1 MGPTGEVKLRWL
13 VLLLLLGLAACTD
26 PYRLRVG
33 LRAEEAANGNAPVAV
48 AVLVVYDDSVFNELS
63 KLSAT
68 EWFQQAEQYQ
78 KDNPNMVSFDLLSWE
93 LMPGQEV
100 KESVV
105 PLQERPAKG
114 LVFADYY
121 AGGRHRARFRPDRR
135 ILVLLGK
142 QGFDVVDLEDAE

>member
-1 MGPTGEVKLRWL
+1 LASFRWPLVLMVLWL
-13 VLLLLLGLAACTD
+13 VACTD
-26 PYRLRVG
+26 PNRLRVG
-33 LRAEEAANGNAPVAV
+33 LRAEEGANGNAPVAV
-48 AVLVVYDDSVFNELS
+48 AVLVVYDDVVFAELS
-63 KLSAT
+63 KLSAS
-68 EWFQQAEQYQ
+68 EWFQQSEQYQ

-105 PLQERPAKG
+105 PLQERPSKG

-121 AGGRHRARFRPDRR
+121 ANGRHRARFRPARR

-142 QGFDVVDLEDAE
+142 QGFDVVDLEDADD